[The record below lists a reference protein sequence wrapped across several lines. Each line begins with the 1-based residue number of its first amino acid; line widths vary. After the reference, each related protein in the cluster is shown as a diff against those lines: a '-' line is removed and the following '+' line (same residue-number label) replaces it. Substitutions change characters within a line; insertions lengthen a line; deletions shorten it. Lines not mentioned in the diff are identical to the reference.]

1 MGEDFND
8 APSET
13 DQRFCRYERLLSS
26 LDYQRIFNGV
36 QCKSADRYLTVL
48 ACQNSYAYPRLG
60 LAITKKKIKTSV
72 ARQRIKRL
80 IRESFRHHKGLLAG
94 LDIVVMSQSGSQT
107 VDNKVLFNSL
117 MDHWQKLA
125 QRCKKS

>member
-1 MGEDFND
+1 MGDSD
-8 APSET
+8 DTPLAT
-13 DQRFCRYERLLSS
+13 DQRFYRHERLLSS
-26 LDYQRIFNGV
+26 QDYQRIFKQA
-36 QCKSADRYLTVL
+36 QCKSADRFLTVL
-48 ACQNSYAYPRLG
+48 ACRNLYSHPRLG

-80 IRESFRHHKGLLAG
+80 IRESFRHHKGLLVG
-94 LDIVVMSQSGSQT
+94 LDIVVMSQSGSQM